1 MIPRKQQSVSLIINV
16 SECYNQLA
24 ASQKNT
30 YCKEKQS
37 HGSFTLLL
45 GQAWA
50 SPTVVE
56 ILYVSK
62 VYLQIQ
68 RNPDYF
74 HIWTILLK
82 FMFMTMLTYLTHL
95 PFFIY
100 KLLDVVNKSQLN
112 LSYFSYLFACTLMQT
127 KNKLTENTDAPPLV
141 VHSLML
147 WRIK

>member
-1 MIPRKQQSVSLIINV
+1 
-16 SECYNQLA
+16 
-24 ASQKNT
+24 
-30 YCKEKQS
+30 
-37 HGSFTLLL
+37 
-45 GQAWA
+45 
-50 SPTVVE
+50 
-56 ILYVSK
+56 
-62 VYLQIQ
+62 
-68 RNPDYF
+68 
-74 HIWTILLK
+74 
-82 FMFMTMLTYLTHL
+82 MTMLTYLTHL